1 MKSKCMHSYPP
12 MDLKNLT
19 NAFLSFLPVSAG
31 LRWWRLQRP
40 SLHLQSIPSLS
51 MSAAFTSSSL
61 TADFST
67 TVMSHRT
74 VKQSSLRNPVFSRPF
89 TVMNPGKPQ
98 LLLGLG

>member
-51 MSAAFTSSSL
+51 MSAAFTSSSF

-74 VKQSSLRNPVFSRPF
+74 ARQSSLRNPERSSHF
-89 TVMNPGKPQ
+89 TLMNCGKP
-98 LLLGLG
+98 